1 METTRFFWTNTIK
14 KVNKV
19 LAKQGFAV
27 KPTCNGVMC
36 LIDEEQAHLNCPNIL
51 VRFKCSQLADVH
63 TVLYQARLAIDKWM
77 EAE

>member
-1 METTRFFWTNTIK
+1 M
-14 KVNKV
+14 
-19 LAKQGFAV
+19 
-27 KPTCNGVMC
+27 PTCNGVMC